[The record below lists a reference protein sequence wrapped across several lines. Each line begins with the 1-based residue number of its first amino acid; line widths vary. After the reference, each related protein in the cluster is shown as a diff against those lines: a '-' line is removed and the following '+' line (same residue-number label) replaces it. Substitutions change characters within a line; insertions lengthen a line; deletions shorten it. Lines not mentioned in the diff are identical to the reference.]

1 MRIGILWCAY
11 ALLPFTS
18 LHAQSPPLVDS
29 HQHLFSPA
37 VAKLSPGLK
46 SIDASDLIAL
56 LDAAAIRQALV
67 LSVAYQFGNPNKPAV
82 EDEYA
87 QVKAENDW
95 TSRQVARFPDRLR
108 GFCSVNPLKD
118 YAIEELARCAKDPQ
132 LHIGLKLHFG
142 NSDVDL
148 DNPQHVEQLR
158 RVFRAANEHRMA
170 IAVHM
175 RSSVTRKRPY
185 GEAQARVFL
194 NVVFPAAPDVPIQI
208 AHLAGAGGYDDPSV
222 DQALAVFVNAIAKQ
236 DPRITHVYFD
246 VSGVAGYGK
255 WAEKANLIAT
265 RIRQLGVGHILYGSD
280 GFGGGNL
287 APREAW
293 AVFLQLPLSDD
304 EFRMI
309 ANNVAPYMK

>member
-1 MRIGILWCAY
+1 MLNHNRLWTT
-11 ALLPFTS
+11 TS
-18 LHAQSPPLVDS
+18 TFLARLSRNCLRGLNRSTQAISSRLDS
-29 HQHLFSPA
+29 
-37 VAKLSPGLK
+37 
-46 SIDASDLIAL
+46 
-56 LDAAAIRQALV
+56 AAIRRALV

-87 QVKAENDW
+87 QVKTENDW

-148 DNPQHVEQLR
+148 DNPQHVERLR
-158 RVFRAANEHRMA
+158 SIFRAANEQHMA

-194 NVVFPAAPDVPIQI
+194 NEMSQFK
-208 AHLAGAGGYDDPSV
+208 S
-222 DQALAVFVNAIAKQ
+222 
-236 DPRITHVYFD
+236 RILPGREDTTTLR
-246 VSGVAGYGK
+246 SIK
-255 WAEKANLIAT
+255 RLRCSWMRSRT
-265 RIRQLGVGHILYGSD
+265 RIR
-280 GFGGGNL
+280 
-287 APREAW
+287 A
-293 AVFLQLPLSDD
+293 
-304 EFRMI
+304 
-309 ANNVAPYMK
+309 

>member
-1 MRIGILWCAY
+1 M
-11 ALLPFTS
+11 
-18 LHAQSPPLVDS
+18 
-29 HQHLFSPA
+29 
-37 VAKLSPGLK
+37 
-46 SIDASDLIAL
+46 
-56 LDAAAIRQALV
+56 
-67 LSVAYQFGNPNKPAV
+67 LSVAYQFGNPNKPAIK
-82 EDEYA
+82 DEYA

-95 TSRQVARFPDRLR
+95 TSRQVARFPNRLR
-108 GFCSVNPLKD
+108 GFCSVNPLKKD

-132 LHIGLKLHFG
+132 LQIGLKLHFG

-148 DNPQHVEQLR
+148 DNPLHVEQLR
-158 RVFRAANEHRMA
+158 RAFRAANEHRMA

-175 RSSVTRKRPY
+175 RSSVMRKRPY

-222 DQALAVFVNAIAKQ
+222 DQALAVFVNAIVKQ
-236 DPRITHVYFD
+236 NPRMTHVYFD

-255 WAEKANLIAT
+255 WAEKTNLIAT

-280 GFGGGNL
+280 GYGGGNL

-293 AVFLQLPLSDD
+293 AAFLQLPLSDD

-309 ANNVAPYMK
+309 ANNIAPYMM